1 MTVAKQPAT
10 PVLKEVH
17 GRLRDAVASNQHA
30 LQEMREGR
38 MELWRIVD
46 GNRVDYTQQE
56 IADLERLI
64 DENTRLM
71 DVIDRDYDLG

>member
-1 MTVAKQPAT
+1 
-10 PVLKEVH
+10 
-17 GRLRDAVASNQHA
+17 
-30 LQEMREGR
+30 MREGR